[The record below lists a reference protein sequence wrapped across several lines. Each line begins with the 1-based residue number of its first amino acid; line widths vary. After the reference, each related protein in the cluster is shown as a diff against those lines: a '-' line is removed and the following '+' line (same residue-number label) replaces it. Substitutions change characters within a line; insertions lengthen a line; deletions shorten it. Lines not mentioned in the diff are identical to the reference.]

1 MEALESGTV
10 TVTEASKVFD
20 IPRQTLRDRIK
31 GKYTKAGGGRKTKLT
46 KDEGKD
52 TYRLLYVYGKVQS
65 SIYCYS
71 NQSFH
76 MGNSKKKHSTIKV
89 SFYKWSKLEMV
100 VRF

>member
-46 KDEGKD
+46 
-52 TYRLLYVYGKVQS
+52 
-65 SIYCYS
+65 
-71 NQSFH
+71 
-76 MGNSKKKHSTIKV
+76 
-89 SFYKWSKLEMV
+89 
-100 VRF
+100 